1 LPQPYPGQ
9 QWKHGWVPLTPGAA
23 RSKNHGRKPGAGSA
37 LSRMVAEA
45 AEAHKRMQERDRA
58 AQKDAPK
65 SASPTAKP
73 ATRPASKPAQKPA
86 GKPAEAAPTR
96 AASKPAPTRNAAPKT
111 AAKPAAAQR
120 KTGKKVG
127 ADLRNAPLREGD
139 EVRIVEGPRRGK
151 TGTVTGKGK
160 YGAIQVEVDGERSD
174 YSPTTLRSTAD
185 AETSRRADA
194 AIRQA
199 ARRPAT
205 APERAA
211 PPRASTATVEQIQS
225 DIRAVYDQ
233 LAPDTGSWVSLSRI
247 RAKLAETLPREQVDE
262 ALRKLERRPDVNL
275 VPESNQKVLSKAD
288 RDAAVNIGDQDKH
301 LIAFLR

>member
-9 QWKHGWVPLTPGAA
+9 QWKHGWVPLTAGAA

-65 SASPTAKP
+65 SAPPTTK
-73 ATRPASKPAQKPA
+73 PASKPAAKPA
-86 GKPAEAAPTR
+86 KTAPTSKT
-96 AASKPAPTRNAAPKT
+96 SKPAPAKSGTPKT
-111 AAKPAAAQR
+111 APAGAPAAKR
-120 KTGKKVG
+120 KPGKKVG

-247 RAKLAETLPREQVDE
+247 RAKLAETLPREKVDE

>member
-9 QWKHGWVPLTPGAA
+9 QWKHGWVPLTAGAA

-65 SASPTAKP
+65 SAPPTTK
-73 ATRPASKPAQKPA
+73 PASKPAAKPA
-86 GKPAEAAPTR
+86 KTAPTSKT
-96 AASKPAPTRNAAPKT
+96 SKPAPAKSGTPKT
-111 AAKPAAAQR
+111 APAGAPAAKR
-120 KTGKKVG
+120 KPGKKVG

>member
-9 QWKHGWVPLTPGAA
+9 QWKHGWVPLTAGAA

-58 AQKDAPK
+58 GQKPASK
-65 SASPTAKP
+65 SAPPTTK
-73 ATRPASKPAQKPA
+73 PASKPAAKPA
-86 GKPAEAAPTR
+86 KTAPTSKT
-96 AASKPAPTRNAAPKT
+96 SKPAPAKSGTPKT
-111 AAKPAAAQR
+111 APAGAPAAKR
-120 KTGKKVG
+120 KPGKKVG

-247 RAKLAETLPREQVDE
+247 RAKLAETLPREKVDE

>member
-9 QWKHGWVPLTPGAA
+9 QWKHGWVPLTAGAA

-58 AQKDAPK
+58 GQKPASK
-65 SASPTAKP
+65 SAPPTTK
-73 ATRPASKPAQKPA
+73 PASKPAAKPA
-86 GKPAEAAPTR
+86 KTAPTSKT
-96 AASKPAPTRNAAPKT
+96 SKPAPAKSGTPKT
-111 AAKPAAAQR
+111 APAGAPAAKR
-120 KTGKKVG
+120 KPGKKVG

-262 ALRKLERRPDVNL
+262 ALRRLERRPDVNL

>member
-1 LPQPYPGQ
+1 MPQPYPGQ
-9 QWKHGWVPLTPGAA
+9 QWKHGWVPLTAGAA

-37 LSRMVAEA
+37 LSRLVAEA
-45 AEAHKRMQERDRA
+45 AETHKRMQERDRA
-58 AQKDAPK
+58 GQKPASK
-65 SASPTAKP
+65 SAPPTTK
-73 ATRPASKPAQKPA
+73 PASKPAAKPA
-86 GKPAEAAPTR
+86 KPAKTAPTSKT
-96 AASKPAPTRNAAPKT
+96 SKPAPAKSGTPKT
-111 AAKPAAAQR
+111 APAGAPAAKR
-120 KTGKKVG
+120 KPGKKVG

-262 ALRKLERRPDVNL
+262 ALRRLERRPDVNL

>member
-9 QWKHGWVPLTPGAA
+9 QWKHGWVPLTAGAA

-65 SASPTAKP
+65 SAPPTTK
-73 ATRPASKPAQKPA
+73 PASKPAAKPA
-86 GKPAEAAPTR
+86 KTAPTSKT
-96 AASKPAPTRNAAPKT
+96 SKPAPAKSGTPKT
-111 AAKPAAAQR
+111 APAGAPAAKR
-120 KTGKKVG
+120 KPGKKVG

-211 PPRASTATVEQIQS
+211 PPRASTATVEQIQR

>member
-9 QWKHGWVPLTPGAA
+9 QWKHGWVPLTAGAA

-58 AQKDAPK
+58 GQKPASK
-65 SASPTAKP
+65 SAPPTTK
-73 ATRPASKPAQKPA
+73 PASKPAAKPA
-86 GKPAEAAPTR
+86 KTAPTSKT
-96 AASKPAPTRNAAPKT
+96 SKPAPAKSGTPKT
-111 AAKPAAAQR
+111 APAGAPAAKR
-120 KTGKKVG
+120 KPGKKVG